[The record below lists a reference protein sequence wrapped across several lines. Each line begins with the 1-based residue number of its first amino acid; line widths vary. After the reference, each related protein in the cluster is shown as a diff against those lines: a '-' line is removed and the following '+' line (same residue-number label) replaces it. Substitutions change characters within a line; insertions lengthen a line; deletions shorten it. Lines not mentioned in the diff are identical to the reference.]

1 MNETQFKCKIQV
13 PKHSIKKNNKQIFQ
27 NKATGKRFIASNSKA
42 QYLEN
47 YLTHQLLI
55 QKLKQRLETIECDLA
70 ASFKFYYPEN
80 VYLTKLGKRSHRV
93 ADLSNLLE
101 APQDALQ
108 KAKVILND
116 SLICELNDCKRLIS
130 GDSFFYLE
138 IELKKLD

>member
-1 MNETQFKCKIQV
+1 MSETLFKCKIQV
-13 PKHSIKKNNKQIFQ
+13 PKHSIKKNSKQIFQ

-55 QKLKQRLETIECDLA
+55 QKLKQRLETIEFDLS
-70 ASFKFYYPEN
+70 ASFKFYFPEN